1 LENKDGVVYIKN
13 GKLTV
18 IDPQGLGRYPRIT
31 ASENVDLYID
41 GKKENKEI
49 VVSKDVEDLIEFK
62 INSIDKKKDLNI
74 EVTKDKLKAYLVIDI
89 VPEQRMEL
97 KDTEPEN
104 HIIIETESKEKT
116 YPEINKNEIIV
127 LLNKRNISYGV
138 KHNYINEIINTKE
151 DISGKYLIAE
161 GKKAV
166 AGKNAEIIKNDKYKN
181 IKENIFNVIDSID
194 KGEIICYKKEAKPG
208 KPGIN
213 VFSENISP
221 PPVKD
226 IKLQAGKNVK
236 ITEDSLKA
244 IALIGGQ
251 PKIIRRRY
259 TAKIKINKQ
268 YIIHGDVDKHTGN
281 IKYDGDLLVKGDI
294 TDYFN
299 VDVGNDLK
307 VNGNIANSEVKNQG
321 NLYVKNNI
329 IASKLYIGN
338 YLEKEIVDKLKN
350 IIGYINK
357 LKKAVEEILG
367 EASKRQMNV
376 NNFRTGR
383 VIRLLI
389 ENKFKELKSLVIN
402 INERIE
408 SKDKLKEYF
417 QEIIPY
423 FKNMTNLE
431 MNNDETVIYEFRDNL
446 KDFLDS
452 QLDNNGLLHIYA
464 GYIQNSEIKI
474 GGSVIINRLGFYNST
489 ISAKGSIIANSK
501 SGFIKGGNYKA
512 EEIIYAQEA
521 GSHLGKTHFKIGEQ
535 IFIKKA
541 LGTLIIKSDKDK
553 KIVDGGAKNINYTVD
568 DFGKLIQTNKLPNMN
583 KYRLKRDDI

>member
-1 LENKDGVVYIKN
+1 MENKDGVVYIEN
-13 GKLTV
+13 GKLTI

-31 ASENVDLYID
+31 ASENVDIYID

-49 VVSKDVEDLIEFK
+49 VVSKDVEDLIELK
-62 INSIDKKKDLNI
+62 INSVDKKKDLNI
-74 EVTKDKLKAYLVIDI
+74 KVTKDKLKAYLVIDI
-89 VPEQRMEL
+89 VPEQLMEL
-97 KDTEPEN
+97 KDTEAEN
-104 HIIIETESKEKT
+104 HIIIETESKEKS
-116 YPEINKNEIIV
+116 YPEINKNEIIE

-138 KHNYINEIINTKE
+138 KHKYINEIINTKG

-161 GKKAV
+161 GKEAKV
-166 AGKNAEIIKNDKYKN
+166 GSNAKIIKNDKYKN
-181 IKENIFNVIDSID
+181 LKDNMFNVIDSID

-208 KPGIN
+208 KSGIN
-213 VFSENISP
+213 IFSEKIPSP
-221 PPVKD
+221 SVKD
-226 IKLQAGKNVK
+226 IKLQGGKNVK
-236 ITEDSLKA
+236 LTEDGLKA

-259 TAKIKINKQ
+259 TAKVKINKQ

-338 YLEKEIVDKLKN
+338 YLEKDTVNKLKK
-350 IIGYINK
+350 IIDYIDK

-389 ENKFKELKSLVIN
+389 ENKFKQLKPLILNTYKSN
-402 INERIE
+402 DD
-408 SKDKLKEYF
+408 KDKLNKYF
-417 QEIIPY
+417 KEIIPY
-423 FKNMTNLE
+423 FKNTTNLE
-431 MNNDETVIYEFRDNL
+431 TESDETIIYEFGDDLRE
-446 KDFLDS
+446 FLDT
-452 QLDNNGLLHIYA
+452 QLDNNGLLNIYA

-474 GGSVIINRLGFYNST
+474 GGSVIIDRLGFYNST
-489 ISAKGSIIANSK
+489 INAKGSIIANSK
-501 SGFIKGGNYKA
+501 SGFIKGGDYEA

-521 GSHLGKTHFKIGEQ
+521 GSHLGKTHFKIGDQ

-541 LGTLIIKSDKDK
+541 LGTLIINTYKDR
-553 KIVDGGAKNINYTVD
+553 KIVDEGTKNINYKVD
-568 DFGKLIQTNKLPNMN
+568 DFGKLVQATKLPNIN
-583 KYRLKRDDI
+583 KYLLKFDKF